1 MIDQVHTLT
10 LNWEGPFAW
19 PGFESVAGLPSL
31 PQKPGVYLQ
40 TFEYQNGYLIYLA
53 GIARRP
59 VSARFKDHTRKYL
72 NGEYNVLD
80 IDAARRG
87 VRKEVWHGW
96 GYARA
101 HREEFEARKPEILEA
116 VRRQLAGFCIFV
128 ADVGTGPRVLERIE
142 AAVMNHLYRQ
152 PPPFCDIPDKGMY
165 LAPRRPSEDP
175 IRAENVCKAFLHGL
189 PDCMEV

>member
-1 MIDQVHTLT
+1 MVDQAHTLT

-40 TFEYQNGYLIYLA
+40 TFEYQNGFLIYLA
-53 GIARRP
+53 GITHRP

-101 HREEFEARKPEILEA
+101 HREEFEARKPRSSRLYTDSWRAFASSLRTWALALESSSA
-116 VRRQLAGFCIFV
+116 SRLR
-128 ADVGTGPRVLERIE
+128 
-142 AAVMNHLYRQ
+142 
-152 PPPFCDIPDKGMY
+152 
-165 LAPRRPSEDP
+165 S
-175 IRAENVCKAFLHGL
+175 
-189 PDCMEV
+189 

>member
-1 MIDQVHTLT
+1 MTNQAHTLR
-10 LNWEGPFAW
+10 LCWEGPFAW
-19 PGFESVAGLPSL
+19 PGFEGVAGLPSL

-53 GIARRP
+53 GITRRGVP
-59 VSARFKDHTRKYL
+59 TRFKDHTRKYL

-80 IDAARRG
+80 TDAARRG

-101 HREEFEARKPEILEA
+101 HREEFEMRKPEILEA

-128 ADVGTGPRVLERIE
+128 AEVGTGPRILERIE
-142 AAVMNHLYRQ
+142 AAVMNQLYRQ

-175 IRAENVCKAFLHGL
+175 IRAENICKVLIHGL
-189 PDCMEV
+189 PDFLEV